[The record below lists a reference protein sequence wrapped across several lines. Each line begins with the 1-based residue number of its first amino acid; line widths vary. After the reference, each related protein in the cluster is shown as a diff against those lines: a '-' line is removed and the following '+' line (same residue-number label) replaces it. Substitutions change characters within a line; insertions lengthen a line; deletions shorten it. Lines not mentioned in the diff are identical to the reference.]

1 MRPLFFVRH
10 LSDVRFILFAIAL
23 SSVCFVAV
31 AGCERSG
38 DSSASGAAAEH
49 DADDVAIT
57 EADVDMPR
65 DYAAAVERLTSYSRR
80 IKEAV
85 AKGRPHYAHRPLDE
99 MDMVISKLMPIARDS
114 GVARPDWEEVN
125 LARRALRAQFDPIH
139 AAIDGGKTPDV
150 AGAEPGIDAA
160 LARLTAVAAKL
171 SPRGQDSASEAAQNA
186 QAAEVQ
192 P

>member
-1 MRPLFFVRH
+1 MRPLFFVRY
-10 LSDVRFILFAIAL
+10 LSGVRSSLFAIAL
-23 SSVCFVAV
+23 SPVCFVAV
-31 AGCERSG
+31 AGCERAG

-65 DYAAAVERLTSYSRR
+65 DYAAAVERLTTYSQR
-80 IKEAV
+80 IKDAV
-85 AKGRPHYAHRPLDE
+85 ANGKPHEAHRPLDE
-99 MDMVISKLMPIARDS
+99 MDIMISKLMSIARDS

-125 LARRALRAQFDPIH
+125 LARRALRAQFDRIH

-171 SPRGQDSASEAAQNA
+171 SPRGRDSVSEAARNA
-186 QAAEVQ
+186 RAAEVQ